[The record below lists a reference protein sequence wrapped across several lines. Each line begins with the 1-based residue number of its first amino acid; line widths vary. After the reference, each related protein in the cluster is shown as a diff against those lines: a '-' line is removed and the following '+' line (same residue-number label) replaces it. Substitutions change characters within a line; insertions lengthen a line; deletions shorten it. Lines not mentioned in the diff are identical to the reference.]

1 MFAREFRGEAVGI
14 NKKELISET
23 DSMEYFN
30 LVKPK
35 YTFKDIVLNPSI
47 QEQLEDFLAFYSNR
61 SLLFGKWGLQKRYND
76 RKNLCLNLYG
86 ESGTGK
92 TMVAH
97 AIADSLGKKLLQVNY
112 ADIES
117 KYVGETSKN
126 LQKLFCFGREKEAI
140 ILFDEADALLS
151 RRVTDMRNATDVSV
165 NQTRSVLLTLLDN
178 YNNIIIFTTNFISNY
193 DTAFMRRIQYHIR
206 FLLPTLEQR
215 VELWKFYL
223 EIDLPNKVNVMD
235 MAEKYEGVTGADI
248 ATAVFQA
255 TVSTARKKASLLIQS
270 DLEKAIEKIIESKQE
285 NTVPIKIAKREVS
298 EEYVKEQLGGKM

>member
-61 SLLFGKWGLQKRYND
+61 SLLFGEWGLQKRYND

-126 LQKLFCFGREKEAI
+126 LQKLFYFGREKEAI

-178 YNNIIIFTTNFISNY
+178 YNNIVIFTTNFISNY

-215 VELWKFYL
+215 VGLWKFYL
-223 EIDLPNKVNVMD
+223 EIDLPNRVNVMD

-255 TVSTARKKASLLIQS
+255 TVSTARKKGSLLIQS

-285 NTVPIKIAKREVS
+285 NTAPIKIAKREVS